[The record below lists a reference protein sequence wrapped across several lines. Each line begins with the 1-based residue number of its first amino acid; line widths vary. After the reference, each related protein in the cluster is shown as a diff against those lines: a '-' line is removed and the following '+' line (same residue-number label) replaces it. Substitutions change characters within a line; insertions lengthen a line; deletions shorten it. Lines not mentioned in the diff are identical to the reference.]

1 MDPNIPILL
10 VILHLGYY
18 LYFQLF
24 SDFIRKG
31 ITYNRDNKLI
41 SELRTKYHTT
51 IKTFQKNT
59 DHHGFAGLRVIY
71 LNENL
76 FKRPK
81 MLLFTFYHEYY
92 HLQNKHKRNILIHR
106 ILFSAI
112 PLFLYVHWIAALII
126 YVGAAYLMEVVRQRY
141 ETNANKYAHD
151 MYYKHEVKVK

>member
-1 MDPNIPILL
+1 MDKNLPILL
-10 VILHLGYY
+10 IVIHLGYY

-31 ITYNRDNKLI
+31 ITCNRDNDLVSK
-41 SELRTKYHTT
+41 LRTKYHVT

-59 DHHGFAGLRVIY
+59 DHYGFAGFSVIY

-76 FKRPK
+76 FKRPR

-92 HLQNKHKRNILIHR
+92 HLQNKHKRNILLHR
-106 ILFSAI
+106 VLFSLI
-112 PLFLYVHWIAALII
+112 PILIYFHWIAALVVYI
-126 YVGAAYLMEVVRQRY
+126 GAAYLMEVIRKRY
-141 ETNANKYAHD
+141 EDGANKYARE